1 MSRPASLTV
10 RHLIIAVLVVVVVNA
25 QLTWWIVFIIRQSRT
40 VLDLEREHLV
50 ELCHREARRIESG
63 VELAEIA
70 ALQSS
75 TRPPRAAAEVSAV
88 QPGAPGDGTGRV
100 PAPFARAALE
110 RELTGVPGWH
120 GDPME
125 VVWFEFTCPET
136 EGMCGLVA
144 RPDWTARLLDVG
156 DEIELAPASSV
167 GAGPR
172 PAVRLVAPFADLVL
186 RPPADVWQQLLET
199 YRRRI
204 VMMASEGA
212 FFAVLLVVL
221 VGLLWRI
228 LRREV
233 ELERRYRNFLSAIT
247 HELKSPLAAIRL
259 SLETVAT
266 GRADVTM
273 TQRFVG
279 NALVDTDRLER
290 LVTKVLQATRYDSG
304 TAVLHRRKV
313 DLTDIVR
320 RTLADFEPRIAAAG
334 ATLVADLAPG
344 VRTPSA
350 DPEAVA
356 IVVSNLV
363 ENALTYGGRP
373 AEIRVRLG
381 TKNGS
386 AVLEVSDNGA
396 GIDDDDLPHVFDRF
410 YRSGDE
416 MTRTGQGTGL
426 GLYLVQRIVKAHD
439 GTVAVAA
446 TGDGG
451 TTLRVTLPGVEPGE
465 ARQ

>member
-1 MSRPASLTV
+1 MSRPGSLTV
-10 RHLIIAVLVVVVVNA
+10 RHLIIAVLVVAVVNA

-50 ELCHREARRIESG
+50 ELCHREARRIESA

-70 ALQSS
+70 ALQGPARSGRSTTGSS
-75 TRPPRAAAEVSAV
+75 ATPSGPSGR
-88 QPGAPGDGTGRV
+88 GAPVV
-100 PAPFARAALE
+100 PEPFARYALD

-125 VVWFEFTCPET
+125 AVWFEFDCPGN
-136 EGMCGLVA
+136 EGTCGLIA

-156 DEIELAPASSV
+156 AGLELAPESSV
-167 GAGPR
+167 AAGPR
-172 PAVRLVAPFADLVL
+172 PAVRLVGPFDDLVL
-186 RPPADVWQQLLET
+186 RPPADVWRQLLET

-204 VMMASEGA
+204 VMMVSEGA

-221 VGLLWRI
+221 VALLWRI

-259 SLETVAT
+259 SLETVAS
-266 GRADVTM
+266 GRADATM
-273 TQRFVG
+273 TQRFVA
-279 NALVDTDRLER
+279 NALVDTDRMER

-304 TAVLHRRKV
+304 TEVLRRRSV
-313 DLTDIVR
+313 DLTDVVQ
-320 RTLADFEPRIAAAG
+320 RTLADFEPRITAGG
-334 ATLVADLAPG
+334 ATLVSELTAG
-344 VRTPSA
+344 VRAPSA

-381 TKNGS
+381 TEDGS
-386 AVLEVSDNGA
+386 AVLDVSDNGS
-396 GIDDDDLPHVFDRF
+396 GIDDDDLPYIFDRF

-465 ARQ
+465 ARE